1 MWHNVRLLNL
11 LANTLYV
18 IAGMSL
24 LYTLVLVI
32 VRLPIFPIR
41 EIKVSGDLA
50 HVNQQQV
57 KLIADEYIKG
67 NFFTLDLIKTR
78 DAFEKLPWANT
89 VTVRRRWPDS
99 LSVEI
104 EEHKALARW
113 GNIALVNKQGVLFH
127 AATDANLPVFYGPSD
142 AVEALSLSYVN
153 FNEILKGTDIKII
166 KINLSSR
173 RSWEIQSEK
182 NLLIALG
189 RVDVEKRLRKFS
201 AAYQKT
207 IKPLNIEIKYA
218 DLRYPNGFAV
228 RKPKKLSTSA
238 LSVELGK
245 ASGRV

>member
-1 MWHNVRLLNL
+1 MWHNARLLNL

-18 IAGMSL
+18 VAGMSL
-24 LYTLVLVI
+24 LYTLVLII

-41 EIKVSGDLA
+41 EIKVSGDLV

-57 KLIADEYIKG
+57 KLIADEHIKG

-78 DAFEKLPWANT
+78 DAFEKLPWANN

-113 GNIALVNKQGVLFH
+113 GNIALVNMQGVLFH
-127 AATDANLPVFYGPSD
+127 AATDTNLPVFYGPSD
-142 AVEALSLSYVN
+142 AVEELSLSYVN
-153 FNEILKGTDIKII
+153 FNETLKGTDIKIK

-173 RSWEIQSEK
+173 RSWEIQSDR

-207 IKPLNIEIKYA
+207 IKPLNIEIKYV

-228 RKPKKLSTSA
+228 RKPKKLSTNA

-245 ASGRV
+245 ALSRV